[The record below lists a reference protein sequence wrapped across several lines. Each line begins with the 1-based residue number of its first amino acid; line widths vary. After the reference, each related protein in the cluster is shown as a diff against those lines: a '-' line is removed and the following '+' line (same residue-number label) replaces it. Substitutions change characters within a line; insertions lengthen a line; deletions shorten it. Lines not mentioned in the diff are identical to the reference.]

1 MKRVIL
7 NAFLL
12 ILWII
17 FWSKKLYLKEVYIVG
32 GGPSLK
38 DFDFSKLN
46 GHHVIAVNKSIFDVH
61 HANYFL
67 TIDYTFLRKIDLIKF
82 NQINTTKVFVIN
94 FVNNYIKEVS
104 GRIIDTRW
112 NLPYDLKPFDVIIK
126 SKSINGFGNTFGDFR
141 NGNNSG
147 FCALQLAILLGYT
160 RINLLGFDLSIDK
173 NKTHYHSG
181 YSGTIQSQFL
191 SRLDEYYKFF
201 ENGLIQLKDENPEIK
216 IVSCSPISRLNQII
230 DYVNIEEILG

>member
-1 MKRVIL
+1 M
-7 NAFLL
+7 
-12 ILWII
+12 
-17 FWSKKLYLKEVYIVG
+17 G

-94 FVNNYIKEVS
+94 LANNYIKEVS
-104 GRIIDTRW
+104 GKIIDTRW
-112 NLPYDLKPFDVIIK
+112 NLFYDLKPFDVIIK

-141 NGNNSG
+141 NGLNSG
-147 FCALQLAILLGYT
+147 YCALQLAILLRYT
-160 RINLLGFDLSIDK
+160 KINLLGFDLSIDK
-173 NKTHYHSG
+173 NKTHYHTG
-181 YSGTIQSQFL
+181 YSGTTEAQFV
-191 SRLDEYYKFF
+191 SRLEEYYKFF
-201 ENGLIQLKDENPEIK
+201 ENGLIQLREQNPEVK
-216 IVSCSPISRLNQII
+216 VVSCSSISKLNQII
-230 DYVNIEEILG
+230 EYIPVEKIL